1 MCTNIKR
8 KPLNSA
14 LGTRV
19 TVNLGSLFKRKKP
32 QQPPPKPL
40 RDKLNE
46 VTMRLTLISE
56 RIKQRQNQYSARS
69 KELFD
74 ACVKALMSSEKD
86 KAIVYANELS
96 NMRKTMSTVM
106 KSQFSIEGLVNR
118 LQTIND
124 VSELREV
131 ILPIKGVLDELRGQL
146 SGILPNASKSI
157 REVEEAVEDAIYG
170 IGTVSDTIVEP
181 SVSDEEVK
189 KILMEASEVAAQ
201 RLKNEKMEDLNEALS
216 YR

>member
-1 MCTNIKR
+1 M
-8 KPLNSA
+8 
-14 LGTRV
+14 
-19 TVNLGSLFKRKKP
+19 NLFRRKKS
-32 QQPPPKPL
+32 QPPPKPL
-40 RDKLNE
+40 KDKLNE
-46 VTMRLTLISE
+46 VATKLMLISE

-69 KELFD
+69 KELFE

-106 KSQFSIEGLVNR
+106 KSQFSIEGLINR

-124 VSELREV
+124 VAELRET
-131 ILPIKGVLDELRGQL
+131 ILPIKGALEELKGQL
-146 SGILPNASKSI
+146 SGILPNASRSI
-157 REVEEAVEDAIYG
+157 CEVEEAVEDAIYG
-170 IGTVSDTIVEP
+170 IGTVSDIIVEP
-181 SVSDEEVK
+181 QVDDEEVR

-201 RLKNEKMEDLNEALS
+201 RLKNEKIVEDLNEALS

>member
-1 MCTNIKR
+1 M
-8 KPLNSA
+8 
-14 LGTRV
+14 
-19 TVNLGSLFKRKKP
+19 NLMNLFRRKKS
-32 QQPPPKPL
+32 QPPPKPL

-46 VTMRLTLISE
+46 VTTKLTLISE

-69 KELFD
+69 KELFE
-74 ACVKALMSSEKD
+74 ACVKSLMSSEKD

-106 KSQFSIEGLVNR
+106 KSQFSIEGLINR

-124 VSELREV
+124 VAELREV
-131 ILPIKGVLDELRGQL
+131 ISPIKGVLDDLKGQL
-146 SGILPNASKSI
+146 SGILPNASRSI

-181 SVSDEEVK
+181 SVNDEEVR

-201 RLKNEKMEDLNEALS
+201 RLKDEKVIEDFNEAVS